1 MANTIEMLGLTPP
14 YLPWHADPDVP
25 RWHEQVPPVHGYPE
39 HSAENRHPVRGAF
52 EKKEKKLFIKIIF
65 AQEIGS
71 ILKIGFTLAHWPHLH
86 RAYEVESL

>member
-1 MANTIEMLGLTPP
+1 M
-14 YLPWHADPDVP
+14 
-25 RWHEQVPPVHGYPE
+25 HGYPE

-71 ILKIGFTLAHWPHLH
+71 ILKIGFTLAH
-86 RAYEVESL
+86 